1 MNGESEWPVPCFTT
15 FLDIFELMAISSTN
29 SSTPPLF
36 IYSLQPLSGPHTAIA
51 ALLLFFHYSIILIVI
66 ALLYCQ
72 YMLPSFKRAFSTHQ
86 PIQILICT
94 FNQFWNTLPASVYP
108 FFFQLVLLQ
117 HKVCRNSKWNWLW
130 CWFSFLFTKK
140 DLHISELVACRLGQ
154 SEYWKK

>member
-1 MNGESEWPVPCFTT
+1 MPCFTT

-72 YMLPSFKRAFSTHQ
+72 CMLPSFKRAFSTHQ
-86 PIQILICT
+86 PIRILICT

-108 FFFQLVLLQ
+108 FFFNLCFFSTRYVGIPNEIGCDVDFLSFLQ
-117 HKVCRNSKWNWLW
+117 KRISIYQNWL
-130 CWFSFLFTKK
+130 
-140 DLHISELVACRLGQ
+140 LVDWGNQNTGRSKVL
-154 SEYWKK
+154 